1 MFILYNVI
9 LFYMYFP
16 KKLTLLGTVSLYVI
30 SIIFSPIIILFT
42 LLLTILMSMIG
53 ILIFPFEIILVKGYS
68 IEKCKEDLLLMFS
81 WKQAKVIAR
90 HNYFGEI

>member
-42 LLLTILMSMIG
+42 LLLTILMSMVD
-53 ILIFPFEIILVKGYS
+53 ILILPFGIILVKGYN
-68 IEKCKEDLLLMFS
+68 IEKYKEDFVLMFS
-81 WKQAKVIAR
+81 WKRAKVIAR
-90 HNYFGEI
+90 YNYFGEI